1 MDKEELE
8 QMVEMATIDLRN
20 DKMRLAKAY
29 EELKELDRMKTDFV
43 SITAHEL
50 GTPLAIMRNNVE
62 MLLDGTFG
70 DLEDDQRESLSMII
84 NNIERLIKLVQDVRD
99 MSAIYGGRLRLDSEP
114 TFIPELVRGIVDD
127 LKSLAKT
134 REHELELS
142 ISSDVSDFVCDRDR
156 VTQVLN
162 NLIHNAIKFTPKG
175 GKIVVSVQKDE
186 SNSQNLLFKVED
198 NGIGI
203 SAEEQEKIFDHFY
216 EGDTYLHHETGGSGL
231 GLSIAKG
238 IVEAHGGKIWV
249 ESTPEVGSKFYFT
262 IPGGN
267 K

>member
-8 QMVEMATIDLRN
+8 QMVEMAIIDLRN
-20 DKMRLAKAY
+20 DKMKLAKAY

-70 DLEDDQRESLSMII
+70 GLEEDQKESLSMII

-99 MSAIYGGRLRLDSEP
+99 MSSIYGDRLRVDGES
-114 TFIPELVRGIVDD
+114 TFIPELVREIVDD
-127 LKSLAKT
+127 LKSLAET
-134 REHELELS
+134 REHELDLR
-142 ISSDVSDFVCDRDR
+142 ISSDISDFVCDRDK
-156 VTQVLN
+156 VTQVLT
-162 NLIHNAIKFTPKG
+162 NLMHNAIKFTPKG
-175 GKIVVSVQKDE
+175 GKIAVSVQEDKL
-186 SNSQNLLFKVED
+186 NSKNLLFEVED

-238 IVEAHGGKIWV
+238 IVEAHRGKIWV
-249 ESTPEVGSKFYFT
+249 ESKPEAGSRFYFT
-262 IPGGN
+262 IPGVD